1 MEHKC
6 ATIAY
11 DSFELKSL
19 IDNGFEQMKQLKCAN
34 AHRDSI
40 SQLPWSRTFFDAREK
55 KNKSKNWTNN
65 LKRLNMLKENTAI
78 VDTSV
83 WKWKMKIEN
92 KNISIQI
99 TRNILPVFSIFF
111 PLYFGRW
118 VHDWI
123 ISEDFMCALSY
134 IFSDYCFPVS
144 STFCF
149 HNISFFGI

>member
-1 MEHKC
+1 MEQKC
-6 ATIAY
+6 TTLAY

-55 KNKSKNWTNN
+55 KINQKMNHWTNN
-65 LKRLNMLKENTAI
+65 LKRLNILKENTAI

-83 WKWKMKIEN
+83 WKWKMKIE
-92 KNISIQI
+92 KKTYPSKLQGIYCQHF
-99 TRNILPVFSIFF
+99 FS
-111 PLYFGRW
+111 LYFGRW

-134 IFSDYCFPVS
+134 IFCDYCFPVS